1 VDGLA
6 TTLAS
11 TDSHTQVS
19 IPSIGLEEGFPGAR
33 VGKNILIFSDG
44 TGQAGGYMP
53 DETRSNVYKLF
64 RATRVC
70 PDTCI
75 DPEAQIAFYDGGL
88 GSRASED
95 GIKIKWWRWLYNSL
109 ARATGLGITQNIIDC
124 YAAIIRVWQP
134 GDRIYLFGFSRG
146 AYTVRCVAG
155 VLKYCGV
162 PTAVRGHRGQALP
175 LQRDLRSARRLAS
188 EAVKR
193 VYQYGSSIK
202 GDPQRAER
210 ERRAILFRSKYFSG
224 DSEMSNTA
232 PYFIGA
238 WDTIATL
245 GAGTRGLAALT
256 CAYEVVWLAAAYL
269 VSLAAEWL
277 FWPVLLGFGLGL
289 PAAIYVVGCI
299 RYHGLVSL
307 VRYRMAFYDTRLH
320 YAVRYA
326 RHALSIDEN
335 RAKFDCIAWHDE
347 GDTRHF
353 MADRERD
360 VPRFKQV
367 WFAGNH
373 SDIGGSYPET
383 ESRLSDISLGWMVE
397 EAMCLPHP
405 VRIDHSVL
413 NLFPD
418 HRGEQHDERKA
429 LLSACP
435 GWLTRCGVRLIGPKK
450 FGWREGYRNIPR
462 DALLHPSVYR
472 RFALGAVLVHGE
484 MIPYLPHPLR
494 HHQDVGMFWK
504 SREGQNRGAGSG
516 GDRRLHGAVGL
527 PTPRST
533 SIGSARRQRPSGQRP
548 AAARSSR

>member
-1 VDGLA
+1 L
-6 TTLAS
+6 LEAS
-11 TDSHTQVS
+11 FSEA
-19 IPSIGLEEGFPGAR
+19 G

-75 DPEAQIAFYDGGL
+75 DPETQIAFYDGGL
-88 GSRASED
+88 GSRAGED

-162 PTAVRGHRGQALP
+162 PTAVRGHRGQGLP
-175 LQRDLRSARRLAS
+175 LQRDLKSARRIAS
-188 EAVKR
+188 EAVKH

-210 ERRAILFRSKYFSG
+210 ERRAIRFRRKYFAG
-224 DSEMSNTA
+224 DCKISNTA
-232 PYFIGA
+232 PYFVGA

-245 GAGTRGLAALT
+245 GAGTWGLFALA
-256 CAYEVVWLAAAYL
+256 CAYQVAWSAVANL
-269 VSLAAEWL
+269 VSYAAGWL

-289 PAAIYVVGCI
+289 PAAVYLAGCI
-299 RYHGLVSL
+299 RYRGLVSL
-307 VRYRMAFYDTRLH
+307 ARYRMAFYDTRLH

-335 RAKFDCIAWHDE
+335 RAKFDFIAWHDE
-347 GDTRHF
+347 GDWREL
-353 MADRERD
+353 MADGKRD

-373 SDIGGSYPET
+373 SDIGGSYPEI
-383 ESRLSDISLGWMVE
+383 ESRLSDISLKWMVE
-397 EAMCLPHP
+397 EAMSLPRP
-405 VRIDHSVL
+405 VCIDHSVL
-413 NLFPD
+413 NLYPD

-435 GWLTRCGVRLIGPKK
+435 SWLARFAVPLVGAKNI
-450 FGWREGYRNIPR
+450 GWREGHRNIPR
-462 DALLHPSVYR
+462 DALLHPSVNS
-472 RFALGAVLVHGE
+472 RFSLEAVLVHGD
-484 MIPYLPHPLR
+484 MIPYRPHALR
-494 HHQDVGMFWK
+494 HHQDVGRFWK
-504 SREGQNRGAGSG
+504 SRGQQNPRA
-516 GDRRLHGAVGL
+516 GDRRSHGASDAKAPKPPSSDRDRL
-527 PTPRST
+527 
-533 SIGSARRQRPSGQRP
+533 RRGDQRQQ
-548 AAARSSR
+548 AAAPPPR